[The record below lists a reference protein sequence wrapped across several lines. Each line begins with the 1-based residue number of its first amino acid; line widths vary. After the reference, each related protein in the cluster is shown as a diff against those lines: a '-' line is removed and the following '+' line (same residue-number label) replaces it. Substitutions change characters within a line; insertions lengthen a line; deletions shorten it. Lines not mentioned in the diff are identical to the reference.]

1 METINERNEILNWTT
16 FVTCMFIGMGL
27 GAFWG
32 QTGVGILIGLGVGYI
47 AELVIGSIKRK

>member
-32 QTGVGILIGLGVGYI
+32 QTGVGILIGMGVGYI
-47 AELVIGSIKRK
+47 AELVVGSIKRK